1 MYYKITNQKR
11 EPYSEKEMLDDINRF
26 SKQLTLYGSKP
37 VVRKWVE
44 FRKNGAV
51 PSKGEDNIFVLEKI
65 MNSMRKDLGV
75 KKLKE
80 GELLS
85 LNINDIDKTIQ
96 KRKKK

>member
-1 MYYKITNQKR
+1 MINDMNQ
-11 EPYSEKEMLDDINRF
+11 F
-26 SKQLTLYGSKP
+26 SKQLTLYGSKD
-37 VVRKWVE
+37 VVRKWVQ
-44 FRKNGAV
+44 FRKNGAD

-85 LNINDIDKTIQ
+85 LNINDIDETMN
-96 KRKKK
+96 KRKNRKK